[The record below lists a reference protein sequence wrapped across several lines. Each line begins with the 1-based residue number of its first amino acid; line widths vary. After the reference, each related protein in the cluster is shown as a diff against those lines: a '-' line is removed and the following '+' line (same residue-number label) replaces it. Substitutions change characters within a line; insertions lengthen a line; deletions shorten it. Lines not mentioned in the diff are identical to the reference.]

1 MDMRSLLCL
10 TAFIVAGFA
19 VDVASA
25 QDRGVNLGD
34 KLPSVGNGNV
44 KVPAGL
50 LPWYNRMRQN
60 KNRGPV
66 NPIAGLQ
73 AQQQQAQ
80 AVMIRQQAAYA
91 AKKAAEKQRKK
102 EQQNAV
108 RAKQRAEELAERGAS
123 AKP

>member
-1 MDMRSLLCL
+1 MRSFFCL
-10 TAFIVAGFA
+10 TALIIVGLA
-19 VDVASA
+19 VGVANG

-44 KVPAGL
+44 KLPAGM

-60 KNRGPV
+60 NNRGPV

-80 AVMIRQQAAYA
+80 AAMMRQQAAA
-91 AKKAAEKQRKK
+91 AAQKAAQKQRKK

-108 RAKQRAEELAERGAS
+108 RAKQRAEELAERGTG

>member
-1 MDMRSLLCL
+1 MRNLICFAVLIVA
-10 TAFIVAGFA
+10 AFAAGFA
-19 VDVASA
+19 DA

-34 KLPSVGNGNV
+34 KLPAVGNGNV
-44 KVPAGL
+44 KLPAGV

-60 KNRGPV
+60 GHKGPV

-80 AVMIRQQAAYA
+80 AAMMRQQAAYA

-108 RAKQRAEELAERGAS
+108 RAKQRAEELAERGS
-123 AKP
+123 TAKP

>member
-1 MDMRSLLCL
+1 MRSLLCISAL
-10 TAFIVAGFA
+10 IIAGLS
-19 VDVASA
+19 VGVASA

-44 KVPAGL
+44 KLPAGV

-60 KNRGPV
+60 NNRGPV

-80 AVMIRQQAAYA
+80 AAMMRQQAAYA

-108 RAKQRAEELAERGAS
+108 RAKQRAEELAERGAG